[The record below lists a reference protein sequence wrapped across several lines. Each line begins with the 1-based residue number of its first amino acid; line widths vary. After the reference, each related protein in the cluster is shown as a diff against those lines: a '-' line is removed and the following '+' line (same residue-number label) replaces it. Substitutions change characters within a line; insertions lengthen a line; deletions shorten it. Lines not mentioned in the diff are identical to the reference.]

1 MGRIVLV
8 HYYNWRIWYAG
19 SYWIYNILGSSQE
32 NTMPNMQIRGGKM
45 SSIMPIE
52 IDRMRHIKFDL
63 NAMMDLEASIGRTL
77 TQATMPLNPMMSSI
91 STTVNVLWAGLK
103 WEDPKLSTKDAGNLA
118 QEWTVK
124 SGGNYGDLN
133 DVLLRAL
140 IDAGWLQES
149 PSEQPE
155 GDGQGEVSEAS
166 EN

>member
-1 MGRIVLV
+1 
-8 HYYNWRIWYAG
+8 
-19 SYWIYNILGSSQE
+19 
-32 NTMPNMQIRGGKM
+32 M
-45 SSIMPIE
+45 SSPLPIE
-52 IDRMRHIKFDL
+52 IDRMRHIKFDF
-63 NAMMDLEASIGRTL
+63 NAMMDLEASTGKTL
-77 TQATMPLNPMMSSI
+77 SQTAMLLNPMMSSI

-103 WEDPKLSTKDAGNLA
+103 WEDSKLSIKDAGNLA
-118 QEWTVK
+118 QEWTEK

-149 PSEQPE
+149 PAEATE